1 MSEVYIADNHHN
13 DAYISRTNST
23 ALEDINNDQK
33 IMLDTIIGIFG
44 AIIVIEFLVFSYY
57 FRESIK
63 KICCARPIRK
73 FDGMIQLGEITH
85 KVKKEEEELL
95 ED

>member
-1 MSEVYIADNHHN
+1 MSEVYIADNQHN
-13 DAYISRTNST
+13 DAHISRTNYT
-23 ALEDINNDQK
+23 ALEDMNNENK

-44 AIIVIEFLVFSYY
+44 AIIVIEFLVFIYY

-63 KICCARPIRK
+63 KFCCARPIRK
-73 FDGMIQLGEITH
+73 FDGMVQLGEITH
-85 KVKKEEEELL
+85 NVKKDKEELL

>member
-13 DAYISRTNST
+13 DAHISRTNST
-23 ALEDINNDQK
+23 ALEDINNENK

-44 AIIVIEFLVFSYY
+44 ALIVIEFLVFIYY

-63 KICCARPIRK
+63 KFCCARPIRK
-73 FDGMIQLGEITH
+73 FDGMIQLGELSH
-85 KVKKEEEELL
+85 KTEKEEELL